1 MTYTAMMSSLD
12 TMVHIMVGI
21 VVEIVV
27 GIVVKIVVRFTM
39 VLVVMSFVVRTMVLW
54 FTMVSWIVLNLSFV
68 GDDRVEAMLIR
79 GVCDGLQT
87 TIRQVDIV
95 DALGNVSFFILFVAK
110 PCAMIRIFYFVDK
123 SVAATSLM
131 MVVVRITVVRS
142 SMVRTVVRSSVM
154 RTMVRSSVMRT
165 MVGISM
171 MRTMVRISVMFQC
184 VVMIVKNRSM
194 MDIMTIMM

>member
-1 MTYTAMMSSLD
+1 
-12 TMVHIMVGI
+12 
-21 VVEIVV
+21 
-27 GIVVKIVVRFTM
+27 
-39 VLVVMSFVVRTMVLW
+39 MVLW

-95 DALGNVSFFILFVAK
+95 DALGNVTFFFFFVAE

-131 MVVVRITVVRS
+131 MVVVRISVVRTVMRTVVRS
-142 SMVRTVVRSSVM
+142 SMMRTVVRSCV
-154 RTMVRSSVMRT
+154 
-165 MVGISM
+165 

-194 MDIMTIMM
+194 MDIMTIVM

>member
-21 VVEIVV
+21 VVEILV

-39 VLVVMSFVVRTMVLW
+39 VLVVMSLVVRTMVLW
-54 FTMVSWIVLNLSFV
+54 FTMVSRIVLNLSFV

-95 DALGNVSFFILFVAK
+95 DALGDVSFFFLFVAK

-123 SVAATSLM
+123 SVAATSLKDGL
-131 MVVVRITVVRS
+131 VSNSTVTVSNTVTS
-142 SMVRTVVRSSVM
+142 SQQTFRNT
-154 RTMVRSSVMRT
+154 
-165 MVGISM
+165 
-171 MRTMVRISVMFQC
+171 C
-184 VVMIVKNRSM
+184 VLSE
-194 MDIMTIMM
+194 